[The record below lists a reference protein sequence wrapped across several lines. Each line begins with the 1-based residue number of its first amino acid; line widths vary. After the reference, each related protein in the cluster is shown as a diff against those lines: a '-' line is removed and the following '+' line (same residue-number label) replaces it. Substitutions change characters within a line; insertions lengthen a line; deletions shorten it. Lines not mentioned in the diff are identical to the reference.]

1 MSGRSSSSYFASSAA
16 ISFSISTS
24 LDAWRFCVAM
34 VMVTM
39 TLMVG
44 ISLVMM
50 LIVMVLTA
58 MVILVMVTLIVTLV
72 MTVLSQQRGGQ
83 RGGACGAV
91 RRGAY
96 AQGLERVHARL
107 LRGAELAH
115 VLRCTAWGVLCGRSQ

>member
-1 MSGRSSSSYFASSAA
+1 
-16 ISFSISTS
+16 
-24 LDAWRFCVAM
+24 M
-34 VMVTM
+34 VMTM
-39 TLMVG
+39 TLVMA

-50 LIVMVLTA
+50 LIVMVILV
-58 MVILVMVTLIVTLV
+58 MVILVMVILIVTLT
-72 MTVLSQQRGGQ
+72 MTMLLQQRRGQ

-96 AQGLERVHARL
+96 AQGLERVHTRL